1 MLSQI
6 IDCNIDVELQ
16 RFSPGM
22 RMLDDKMYRPAADKV
37 DITRTRYN
45 NERKM
50 ERGKR
55 EQKTAGPV
63 HDRIGSIKT

>member
-1 MLSQI
+1 
-6 IDCNIDVELQ
+6 
-16 RFSPGM
+16 M